1 VCHSLSEIENHGG
14 GEVYCLFGS
23 IRFGDDALG
32 LVPIKIFD
40 GRVGDGLI
48 VGQQPDVVPQITRRQ
63 NGWQMLIKD
72 T

>member
-1 VCHSLSEIENHGG
+1 
-14 GEVYCLFGS
+14 
-23 IRFGDDALG
+23 
-32 LVPIKIFD
+32 
-40 GRVGDGLI
+40 VGDELI